1 MKLRLSKGGL
11 TLIELLVVIG
21 IIAVLAG
28 ILWVVLAPA
37 REKGRLTHCINNFR
51 QLYIALENYRQDWNG
66 VDVDTAR
73 NFDDY
78 ALPLTPYMVV
88 GTWPFQKVLWI
99 WGTQDLWICRSRAP
113 NSRMK
118 LYGNVYIDYEYR
130 PWARYALCLFP
141 DMPEE
146 EAKLLKSY
154 IEQLEQE
161 FRKRRDEFVVLYD
174 LAHGEPSE
182 FATSGRILVDSLIL
196 RLNGQIK
203 LLRRVEEFKYETW

>member
-1 MKLRLSKGGL
+1 MRLRLSKEGL
-11 TLIELLVVIG
+11 TLVELLVVIG

-37 REKGRLTHCINNFR
+37 RERGRLTHCINNFR
-51 QLYIALENYRQDWNG
+51 QLYIALENYRQDWDG
-66 VDVDTAR
+66 VDVDVAR

-78 ALPLTPYMVV
+78 ALPLTPYMVI
-88 GTWPFQKVLWI
+88 GTWPFQKILWV
-99 WGTQDLWICRSRAP
+99 WGTQDLWICRSRISS
-113 NSRMK
+113 SRMK

-130 PWARYALCLFP
+130 PWARYVFCLFP
-141 DMPEE
+141 NMPEE
-146 EAKLLKSY
+146 DAKLWKPY

-174 LAHGEPSE
+174 LAHGKPIEWAAPGK
-182 FATSGRILVDSLIL
+182 ALVDPLIL

-203 LLRRVEEFKYETW
+203 LLRRVENDKCEEW